1 MLYIAN
7 SRSVTAFIRTS
18 MNMKMI
24 QYFLIRKSPIVVAM
38 GFCLFSATA
47 FAQKPPTED
56 DFYQIR
62 TLPIPEGVAM
72 EVGGMATLPDGRL
85 AVCTR
90 RGEVWLISNP
100 TMQSGQPYYQL
111 FAQGLHEPLGL
122 AYKDG
127 ALYTAQR
134 GELTKLIDKN
144 GDDVADVYESIYNFP
159 LTGNYHEYTYG
170 PVIAPDGTMYC
181 TGNVGFWNPEWWLGR
196 SRAPWRGWAVAISPD
211 GRMTPFAT
219 GMRSPCGIGLGPEGE
234 FFYGD
239 NQGDWIGSG
248 FVAHVEKGDFVG
260 GNPAGLV
267 WATLPESPVKV
278 RAEQIVS
285 SDNPQFETAAK
296 VQGFKL
302 PAVWLPH
309 SILGISTAEILMI
322 LPREGAVPGKFGPF
336 DGQMLVGDQGQSKIM
351 RVALEKVKGQY
362 QGVAFNFREGFMSGV
377 LRLEWAKDGSLF
389 VGQTNRGWGS
399 TGKEPFGLQQL
410 VWTGKIPFEI
420 KTVKAMPDGFELEFT
435 QPVNKETA
443 QNAASYKVSGFT
455 YKYHWQYGSPIINKQ
470 ECPIRGVILSP
481 DGMKARLVVDGLR
494 EKYIHEIQATGVKND
509 KGHHLLHDTGYYTLN
524 HIPDGEKVK
533 PEQLTLITAT
543 IQADPVGKA
552 PEQIH
557 TNHLMAADVMATDG
571 NTARVS
577 AKRITEMPAYWGA
590 PDMSISIGT
599 KPGLKYDKD
608 KLEVKAGAK
617 IKLVFSNP
625 DDMPHNFV
633 LTMPGKANE
642 VGTAALKLGVDGP
655 EMQYVPN
662 SDQVLYHTNMVNPG
676 KSETIYFIAPNKPG
690 DYPFVCT
697 YPGHAFVMQG
707 VLKVVK

>member
-1 MLYIAN
+1 MKKTQRFSMKQWWVSFTVISSLLIT
-7 SRSVTAFIRTS
+7 TAW
-18 MNMKMI
+18 
-24 QYFLIRKSPIVVAM
+24 
-38 GFCLFSATA
+38 
-47 FAQKPPTED
+47 AQKPLTEE
-56 DFYQIR
+56 DFYQIQ
-62 TLPIPEGVAM
+62 TLPLPAGVAM

-100 TMQSGQPYYQL
+100 TMEGGQPYYQL

-144 GDDVADVYESIYNFP
+144 GDDVADVYEAVYSFP

-181 TGNVGFWNPEWWLGR
+181 TTNVGFWNPEWWIGR

-211 GRMTPFAT
+211 GNMTPFAT
-219 GMRSPCGIGLGPEGE
+219 GLRSPCGIGLGPEGE

-260 GNPAGLV
+260 GNPAGLA

-285 SDNPQFETAAK
+285 SDNPQFELAAR
-296 VQGFKL
+296 VPGIKL

-309 SILGISTAEILMI
+309 SILGISTAEMLMI

-336 DGQMLVGDQGQSKIM
+336 DGQMLVADQGQSKIM

-362 QGVAFNFREGFMSGV
+362 QGVAFNFREGFMSGA

-399 TGKEPFGLQQL
+399 TGKEPYGLQRL

-420 KTVKAMPDGFELEFT
+420 KTVRAMPDGFELEFT
-435 QPVNKETA
+435 QPVNQQTA
-443 QNAASYKVSGFT
+443 QNAASYKISSFT
-455 YKYHWQYGSPIINKQ
+455 YKYHWEYGSPIIRKQ
-470 ECPIRGVILSP
+470 DCPIRGVIVSA
-481 DGMKARLVVDGLR
+481 DGMKVRLVADGLR
-494 EKYIHEIQATGVKND
+494 EKYIHEIQASGVTNTN
-509 KGHHLLHDTGYYTLN
+509 GQFLLHDTGYYTLN
-524 HIPDGEKVK
+524 NIPDGEKVQ
-533 PEQLTLITAT
+533 PEQLTVITAT
-543 IQADPVGKA
+543 LQANPISQK
-552 PEQIH
+552 PEVL
-557 TNHLMAADVMATDG
+557 HLHHHATAQDIPANG
-571 NTARVS
+571 NVVLTEQVF
-577 AKRITEMPAYWGA
+577 AKRMNIMPASWGT
-590 PDMSISIGT
+590 PDVSISLGT
-599 KPGLKYDKD
+599 KPGLKYDKE

-617 IKLVFSNP
+617 VRLVFSNP

-642 VGTAALKLGVDGP
+642 VGTAALKLGVSGP
-655 EMQYVPN
+655 EMEYVPD
-662 SDQVLYHTNMVNPG
+662 SPQVLYHTGMVAPG
-676 KSETIYFIAPNKPG
+676 KSETIYFVAPEEPG
-690 DYPFVCT
+690 DYQFVCT

-707 VLKVVK
+707 IFKVVR